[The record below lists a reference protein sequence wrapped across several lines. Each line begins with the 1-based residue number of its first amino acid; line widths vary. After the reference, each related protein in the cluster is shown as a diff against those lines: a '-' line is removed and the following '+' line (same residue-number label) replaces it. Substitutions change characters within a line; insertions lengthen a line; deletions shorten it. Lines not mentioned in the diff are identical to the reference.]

1 MARILTED
9 TQTALWQT
17 LVLEAERRAGHDL
30 DETLESY
37 LVFVLM
43 RHLRDQGLG
52 REALALEY
60 LHARNTPGSGGHERL
75 RDTGD
80 HCLLLAGLFPE
91 RARRRRVPVSYYIDL
106 GRGAYRDLG
115 DSLRASIAELYAQ
128 LAEAFENLVE
138 VLLAARGIEAFDRRL
153 MVRVTDLP
161 VPGQRRH

>member
-1 MARILTED
+1 MTRILTED
-9 TQTALWQT
+9 TQTALWQA
-17 LVLEAERRAGHDL
+17 LVHEAERRAGHDL

-60 LHARNTPGSGGHERL
+60 LHAQATVGLAGHERL
-75 RDTGD
+75 QKTGD

-128 LAEAFENLVE
+128 LAEGFENLVE
-138 VLLAARGIEAFDRRL
+138 VLLAARGIESFDQGL
-153 MVRVTDLP
+153 MARVTNLP
-161 VPGQRRH
+161 VPGQRWH